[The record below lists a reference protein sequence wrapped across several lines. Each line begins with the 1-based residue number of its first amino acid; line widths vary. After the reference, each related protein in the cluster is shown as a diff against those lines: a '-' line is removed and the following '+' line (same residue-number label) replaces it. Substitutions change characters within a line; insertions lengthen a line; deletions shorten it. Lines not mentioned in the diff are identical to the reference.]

1 MHEKDKK
8 ILIGLGIGFGAFV
21 VVSMWALIIFG
32 ILFTSH
38 TIKTTGTF
46 ESFAEFEA
54 IELENCVSGEG
65 FTGSELVS
73 DRSFFNAEKYYL
85 ENAGFTDENA
95 EDYPQS
101 YGMIWEKDG
110 EKVSLAAYIFDN
122 RADAGWYYMELTG
135 DDPATIGFSSFTSS
149 RMGPYAHHYAVIHKN
164 TVYHMASTDRELLR
178 EFKEIV
184 NTALLEE

>member
-8 ILIGLGIGFGAFV
+8 ALMGIIIGFSVFTVLLLWGMV
-21 VVSMWALIIFG
+21 IVTVVSTVNTL
-32 ILFTSH
+32 
-38 TIKTTGTF
+38 KNTGTF

-65 FTGSELVS
+65 FAGSELVN
-73 DRSFFNAEKYYL
+73 DRNFFSAERKCL
-85 ENAGFTDENA
+85 KDAGFFDEDG
-95 EDYPQS
+95 EDYPRS

-110 EKVSLAAYIFDN
+110 EKVSLAAYIFTG
-122 RADAGWYYMELTG
+122 RADAGWYYTELT
-135 DDPATIGFSSFTSS
+135 DRESAAIATATFTTNVG
-149 RMGPYAHHYAVIHKN
+149 RVRRYHYAVMHHN
-164 TVYHMASTDRELLR
+164 TVYHMSSESKELLN